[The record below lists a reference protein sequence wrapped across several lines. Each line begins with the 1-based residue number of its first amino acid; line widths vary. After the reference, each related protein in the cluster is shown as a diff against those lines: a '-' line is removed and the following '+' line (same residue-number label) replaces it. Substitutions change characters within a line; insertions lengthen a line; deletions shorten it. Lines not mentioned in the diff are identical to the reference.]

1 MHAHDYD
8 GGRPPDRM
16 TQQIV
21 NVGSQPGDGNGDN
34 GQTPF
39 TKVNTNFTEL
49 YGTAFYFGV
58 DSGVAN
64 AYLVA
69 GASLKPNPF
78 GPSLTLGTII
88 RFTPLNANTGAAT
101 FQFASAPPMAVLNTA
116 GAALTGGE
124 FSTTTPAVLQY
135 NGTAW
140 QFVNANTS
148 ALISVILT
156 SAAVGAALYP
166 RQSDEPSPSVVIV
179 NPQYPAGD
187 LRRYCVDLTGTIDVT
202 AGFQSAAIMQA
213 VAHRPVLVAGTF
225 LYGATAATQIDM
237 NGDWVGTGIANA
249 VILINAAYIGECFR
263 LKGNYEVRD
272 IGFGAPGAPKVGT
285 GINVAHDPLSSN
297 TGYQRIT
304 RCQIEGFQYNI
315 ALGNVNTV
323 TLDQVSSQ
331 LGAYGVYADPAS
343 GQQYNA
349 SVTLLNCIINA
360 NTQGINFDTAV
371 DSFNV
376 VIIGGALQDSTGSVP
391 QASFT
396 NVDNLTIIGLYGE
409 GNPTQPWISSE
420 ASTLNAIGL
429 INNGAGA
436 VNLASGGGTQNNFIG
451 YRTTNAA
458 GVLTSG
464 ADTYVNLFGC
474 FFPSS
479 GNTYPTTTNIVNSTI
494 NAITPASG
502 TILGGPLGL
511 NGATGPADLGG
522 WGVPTG
528 AGVVTNF
535 SGSAATLAQTSEAVA
550 QIITTLKLLGLYG
563 S

>member
-8 GGRPPDRM
+8 GGCPPDHM

-21 NVGSQPGDGNGDN
+21 NVGSQPGDGTGDN

-39 TKVNTNFTEL
+39 NKVNANFTEL
-49 YGTAFYFGV
+49 YTTAFYFGV

-69 GASLKPNPF
+69 AATLKPTPVAL
-78 GPSLTLGTII
+78 SLIVGTII
-88 RFTPLNANTGAAT
+88 HFTPLNANNGAAT
-101 FQFASAPPMAVLNTA
+101 FQFGSAPAMAVLNTA
-116 GAALTGGE
+116 ASPLTGGE
-124 FSTTTPAVLQY
+124 FQPTAVAILQY

-140 QFVNANTS
+140 QFVDANTS
-148 ALISVILT
+148 SLVSAILT
-156 SAAVGAALYP
+156 AAGVGAALYP

-225 LYGATAATQIDM
+225 LFGATATTYLDWS
-237 NGDWVGTGIANA
+237 GDWVGTGIANA
-249 VILINAAYIGECFR
+249 IIKVNAGYTGECFR
-263 LKGNYEVRD
+263 LLGNYEARD
-272 IGFGAPGAPKVGT
+272 LTVSAPAYPKVGT
-285 GINVAHDPLSSN
+285 GINLAPDPSSSN
-297 TGYQRIT
+297 TGYQRLT
-304 RCQIEGFQYNI
+304 RVSVGGFQYNI
-315 ALGNVNTV
+315 DLGNVNTV
-323 TLDQVSSQ
+323 VLDQVLSQNGAFGVHCAPSSG
-331 LGAYGVYADPAS
+331 L
-343 GQQYNA
+343 QYTA
-349 SVTLLNCIINA
+349 AITLRDCLFNA
-360 NTQGINFDTAV
+360 NTQAINFDTAV

-376 VIIGGALQDSTGSVP
+376 IIEGGAIQDSTGSVP

-396 NVDNLTIIGLYGE
+396 NVDNLTIVGVYGE